1 MIYIKYAAQCYR
13 KEVNLI
19 TSHIPAAIH
28 ALHWWMCDH
37 TYKWLPLVCYHNS
50 LDITCGGTGV
60 GGGGGSGHQ
69 GALGP
74 RAPPG
79 KDLPFSVPPSNCL
92 GLPVTNCSVTWQ
104 AALQNTR
111 AQYSSDIESKYK
123 FGHKYD
129 LGSNLRAPR
138 ECVCL
143 TLGKCS
149 ALWASGTK
157 LYGVFMLHRQLNQNP
172 SS

>member
-1 MIYIKYAAQCYR
+1 M
-13 KEVNLI
+13 
-19 TSHIPAAIH
+19 TSSS
-28 ALHWWMCDH
+28 L
-37 TYKWLPLVCYHNS
+37 LSQLLRHNMRWNR
-50 LDITCGGTGV
+50 
-60 GGGGGSGHQ
+60 GGGGWGSGHQ